1 MKKFFLVMVCA
12 ILIAVFIAFNY
23 LLWDRESKLAEIK
36 NLESVNAS
44 YSANISVQKRE
55 ISALEDEIKGLND
68 QIQQYR
74 AQIEKLQKEKEEALS
89 EKLQDEAEFRA
100 KIDLVNALKEKADI
114 EFLSK
119 PIVSWAEALNN
130 GSYDEAYAIEFE
142 GVPQKDRN
150 VSLGTYVGQ
159 MESTVEKIEITEIK
173 VDRFRGS
180 ANGEIYLEVTLNVT
194 LREGADLSASRFS
207 EGNNEM
213 SVKLDYSKDK
223 KGFVISS
230 MNIY

>member
-1 MKKFFLVMVCA
+1 MKKFFLVMIFA
-12 ILIAVFIAFNY
+12 LLIAVFIAFNY

-44 YSANISVQKRE
+44 YSASISVQKRE
-55 ISALEDEIKGLND
+55 IGALEDEIKNLNN

-74 AQIEKLQKEKEEALS
+74 AEIEKLQKEKEDAIS
-89 EKLQDEAEFRA
+89 EKLQDEAELRA
-100 KIDLVNALKEKADI
+100 KIDLINVLKENADI
-114 EFLSK
+114 GFLSR
-119 PIVSWAEALNN
+119 PVVSWAEALNN
-130 GSYDEAYAIEFE
+130 GSYDEAYSIEFA

-150 VSLGTYVGQ
+150 VSLGTYVEQ
-159 MESTVEKIEITEIK
+159 MESTVAKIEITEIK
-173 VDRFRGS
+173 MDRFRGS
-180 ANGEIYLEVTLNVT
+180 ASGEIYLNVTLNVT
-194 LREGADLSASRFS
+194 LRENANVSVSRFS
-207 EGNNEM
+207 EGENEM